1 MGCLNATAVPERILQ
16 DDQRILDLRLS
27 FKLGPLYRFG
37 QLQIKGLGPSLEAQA
52 RKIWSLNPGDP
63 FDYDYP
69 KDFSKAFFRSVDSH
83 QFKTFKAS
91 MQKGSGENVM
101 DFTLAFTQ

>member
-1 MGCLNATAVPERILQ
+1 VQSYRSGYRAA
-16 DDQRILDLRLS
+16 LS
-27 FKLGPLYRFG
+27 ASTGLYRFG
-37 QLQIKGLGPSLEAQA
+37 QLQIKGLDPNLEAQA

-63 FDYDYP
+63 YYYDYP
-69 KDFSKAFFRSVDSH
+69 KEYFKAFFRSVDSH
-83 QFKTFKAS
+83 QFKNFKSS